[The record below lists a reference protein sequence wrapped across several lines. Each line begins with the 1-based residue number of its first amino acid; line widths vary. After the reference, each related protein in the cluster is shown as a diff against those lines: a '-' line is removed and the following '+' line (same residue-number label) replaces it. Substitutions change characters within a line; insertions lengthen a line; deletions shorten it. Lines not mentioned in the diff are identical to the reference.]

1 MSQASD
7 QAREEIL
14 KEIKELL
21 SEGGS
26 VSLIPKL
33 KIPKPSFADR
43 MAEKLTNVVGSWR
56 FAISMASVVL
66 FWFLCNIGL
75 FVYMPSFDP
84 YPFNFLNLLLAAVAA
99 FQAPAILMAQNAQ
112 YRRDLQREIHQYEVI
127 LAVEG
132 ELRALYN
139 KLSHLGTD
147 VAVAIEELEFSQD
160 QSKKE
165 LGELSSTVA
174 KNLSSTYG
182 CHLKMEKLQDTTE
195 DVVARTSAML
205 VLIRKLKEVSD
216 PFAGRDRGGDA
227 GKVFPDD
234 AGS

>member
-1 MSQASD
+1 
-7 QAREEIL
+7 
-14 KEIKELL
+14 
-21 SEGGS
+21 
-26 VSLIPKL
+26 
-33 KIPKPSFADR
+33 
-43 MAEKLTNVVGSWR
+43 MAEKLTNLVGSWR
-56 FAISMASVVL
+56 FALSMVGAVVL
-66 FWFLCNIGL
+66 WFLCNIG
-75 FVYMPSFDP
+75 FFFFMPSFDP
-84 YPFNFLNLLLAAVAA
+84 YPFNFLNLMLAAVAA

-165 LGELSSTVA
+165 LGELSNNVS

-182 CHLKMEKLQDTTE
+182 CHLKMEKLQDTAE
-195 DVVARTSAML
+195 DIVTKTSIML
-205 VLIRKLKEVSD
+205 SLIKKLKDASD
-216 PFAGRDRGGDA
+216 PFPITKEINDKGRI
-227 GKVFPDD
+227 FPDD
-234 AGS
+234 PKG